1 MLKFKDPSRNK
12 NQNITETWMGKGFSD
27 AQMAIMADDFA
38 RYAEQNKNRV
48 RDELRTESQRVQNV
62 RFNSAKIA
70 AEQVGK
76 KPFYTDEEGNVQN
89 IGNYSNPDSL
99 TLNDSIL
106 KSGDSKMLQTEYS
119 TSLGQ
124 TGMACNAYACNIQQ
138 EGDATV
144 PEDFSYRRMVDGKTI
159 NLDKGDPIPTIF
171 SNQQMDILAPKFGYE
186 HVQLKDANQ
195 VHETGLNQDYA
206 PGTNPNYT
214 VFRENKNLK
223 KGGAEEYIKNIREVD
238 KILPGDIHR
247 GGFNPRF
254 NDSGE
259 MQSNTTHSMTA
270 GRKGELAGEIQTN
283 HYQLKPRRFSKFY
296 SNPGNMEKGIKTT
309 KTRYEPSATY
319 LRYVGKTK
327 QLKEDFK
334 RASFTSSMTKRPV
347 LKTKPISSVS
357 MFPKITGSLL
367 KK

>member
-38 RYAEQNKNRV
+38 RYAEQNKMRIA
-48 RDELRTESQRVQNV
+48 DELRTESQRVQNV
-62 RFNSAKIA
+62 RSNSAKIA

-138 EGDATV
+138 EGGATV
-144 PEDFSYRRMVDGKTI
+144 PEAFSYRRMVDGKTI

-186 HVQLKDANQ
+186 HVQLKGANQ

-238 KILPGDIHR
+238 KILPGDIYR
-247 GGFNPRF
+247 GGFNPSF

-259 MQSNTTHSMTA
+259 MQSNTAHSMTA

-296 SNPGNMEKGIKTT
+296 SNPGNMERGIKTT
-309 KTRYEPSATY
+309 WTKYEPSGTY

-334 RASFTSSMTKRPV
+334 RASFTASMTKRPI
-347 LKTKPISSVS
+347 LKTKPIRSVS

>member
-38 RYAEQNKNRV
+38 RYAEQNKIRV

-62 RFNSAKIA
+62 RSNSAKIA

-89 IGNYSNPDSL
+89 IGNYFETTGYNPDSL

-138 EGDATV
+138 EGGATV
-144 PEDFSYRRMVDGKTI
+144 PEAFSYRRMVDGKTI

-238 KILPGDIHR
+238 KIFPGDIYR
-247 GGFNPRF
+247 GGFNPSF

-259 MQSNTTHSMTA
+259 MQSNTAHSMTA
-270 GRKGELAGEIQTN
+270 GNKVGE
-283 HYQLKPRRFSKFY
+283 RRTYY
-296 SNPGNMEKGIKTT
+296 SNPGNMESGIKTT
-309 KTRYEPSATY
+309 KTTYEPSATY

-334 RASFTSSMTKRPV
+334 RASFTASMTKRPI
-347 LKTKPISSVS
+347 LKTKPIRSVS
-357 MFPKITGSLL
+357 RFPKITGSLL